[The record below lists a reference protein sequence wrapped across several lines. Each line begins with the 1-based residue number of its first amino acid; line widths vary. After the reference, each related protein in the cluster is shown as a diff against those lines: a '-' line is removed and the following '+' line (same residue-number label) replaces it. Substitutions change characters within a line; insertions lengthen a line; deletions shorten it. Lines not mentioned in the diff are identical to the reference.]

1 MSARRRAGVDRPN
14 GQAAVGVIGSKIR
27 GRGQILISRSRR
39 SAMDVM
45 ALERLYSVVGDREF
59 KAGQR
64 AMWAQG
70 DYHEFARRALWGFGR
85 ELVEACAIGP
95 GQRVLD
101 VAAGSGNVA
110 IRAALAGAEVVASDL
125 TPENFAA
132 GRREA
137 AAYGVGIEWVEAD
150 AEALPF
156 ADGEFD
162 VVTSAFGAVFA
173 PRHQVVADELL
184 RVCRPGG
191 VIGLTVPALPAR
203 NASGVRRPGGV
214 PPMFGPMATLPW
226 GEEEYVSGLF
236 GERVE
241 SIEISRRRSELE
253 GFADEAELRDF
264 LKANHPI
271 AVSMYRELGEDPR
284 LNDELELAA
293 AMLDDAFLGMI
304 GLWYAR
310 GGSGTLGQE
319 AVFVVARKRSVV
331 AAASGDA

>member
-1 MSARRRAGVDRPN
+1 MN
-14 GQAAVGVIGSKIR
+14 
-27 GRGQILISRSRR
+27 
-39 SAMDVM
+39 VM
-45 ALERLYSVVGDREF
+45 ASEQPYPAVEDREF

-70 DYHEFARRALWGFGR
+70 DYHEFARRALWGFGQ

-110 IRAALAGAEVVASDL
+110 IRAAQAGAEVVASDL
-125 TPENFAA
+125 TPENFDA

-137 AAYGVGIEWVEAD
+137 AAHGVRIEWVEAD

-173 PRHQVVADELL
+173 PRHQVVADELV

-191 VIGLTVPALPAR
+191 VIGLTVPALPAGST
-203 NASGVRRPGGV
+203 APVRTPADL
-214 PPMFGPMATLPW
+214 PTTFGPVSVLPW
-226 GEEEYVSGLF
+226 GDEEYVTELF

-241 SIEISRRRSELE
+241 SIHLSRRRSELE

-264 LKANHPI
+264 LKANHPV
-271 AVSMYRELGEDPR
+271 AVAMYRELGDDPE
-284 LNDELELAA
+284 LSDELELAA
-293 AMLDDAFLGMI
+293 AMLDHAFLGMI
-304 GLWYAR
+304 KLWYAR

-319 AVFVVARKRSVV
+319 AVFVVARKRSVASAHAL
-331 AAASGDA
+331 AAPALGGHG